1 LYPPE
6 FVNQYLEKVLD
17 RNFQQMFD
25 TVLAVGSSA

>member
-6 FVNQYLEKVLD
+6 FVNQYLEEVRD

-25 TVLAVGSSA
+25 TVIAVRSSA